1 MKQWIKG
8 AIDNSPAMNTLMIAV
23 LIVGLGSLLTMRRE
37 VFPEFELEIVLVS
50 VPYPGASPEEVE
62 QGICQKIEE
71 AVQSIEGIKKMTSVA
86 NEGAGSVV
94 LELEADVKD
103 VQKVVNEVRS
113 EIERI
118 PSFPELA
125 EDPEVQQI
133 TFRESAIA
141 VAVLTPQDRP
151 DVNVLELRAVAERV
165 RDQLLQLD
173 TVSQVEIKE
182 VPDYQI
188 DVEVDEQTLRK
199 YGLSLQQIAQLIRRE
214 NLEIPGG
221 TIKGRG
227 QEILLRGEN
236 KRLIGQ
242 QIAELP
248 VVTDPGGAVLT
259 IADIAEVK
267 DELADKSWLS
277 EINGRPALVLDVQR
291 TKSEDLLALTSEVR
305 KFTETTKLPAGYE
318 LLPWAD
324 RSVDVRDRLDLLIE
338 NGLMGLLLVFL
349 VLAVFLELKLAFWVA
364 LGIPVSLLGA
374 GGVLLFAD
382 QTLNMLSMFSFL
394 MALGIVVDDAIVVGE
409 NIYAHREQGKRDK
422 QAAIDGAVE
431 VMPSVTASVATTVIA
446 FAPMFFVSGVMGKF
460 IAVMPLAVIAMLMI
474 SLWES
479 IFVLPC
485 HLAHRDSLVFR
496 LLSFFFYP
504 LRFIVWFFEWVNRH
518 VARGLDWHTQNVYTP
533 VLKFCLRNR
542 RTAVAAA
549 IAILLSAVG
558 FVRAGIVPFIVFPKL
573 DSNQIQ
579 ASVTFPDGTPQTVTN
594 DATRRMVEALH
605 ATAAKL
611 SDKPL
616 IETVYRRVGSGLQ
629 GGDAIRGGMGS
640 GGHIGAIEVELV
652 DTSERDITSQAIIAR
667 WREEVNEIPGA
678 DNLTFGTP
686 SFGPGG
692 TPIEFKLLAPATSFD
707 QLEAAVEECKQ
718 KLATYDGVFDIDDD
732 SRPGKWEYRVRVK
745 EDAQA
750 LGVTTGDVAE
760 TLRANYYGAEVMR
773 LQRGRHEVKLMV
785 RYPEQER
792 RSLANF
798 EDIWIRTSDGQER
811 PIREVATWEVVRG
824 YSEIN
829 RLEQKRSIT
838 VSGDLDE
845 EKGNAREIV
854 SDLRDNF
861 MPSLLS
867 KYEMVSVRWEGQ
879 QEQTQESVASLLTA
893 TAVAMLVMFVLLTLE
908 FKSYVQPLL
917 IMFII
922 PFGLI
927 GAIFGH
933 AFMGLPIT
941 LFSFFGL
948 VALTGVVV
956 NDSIVLIDF
965 INHRVRRGV
974 DLDEALIDAGQRR
987 FRPVLLTSATTIAG
1001 LLPILL
1007 EKSFQAQLLIPM
1019 ATSLSFGLLL
1029 TTVLVLLLMPTTYRI
1044 YRHWIPVAE
1053 EEVEDE
1059 PVVIGAEPVPA

>member
-1 MKQWIKG
+1 MAG
-8 AIDNSPAMNTLMIAV
+8 TNS
-23 LIVGLGSLLTMRRE
+23 
-37 VFPEFELEIVLVS
+37 
-50 VPYPGASPEEVE
+50 
-62 QGICQKIEE
+62 
-71 AVQSIEGIKKMTSVA
+71 
-86 NEGAGSVV
+86 
-94 LELEADVKD
+94 
-103 VQKVVNEVRS
+103 
-113 EIERI
+113 ERVM
-118 PSFPELA
+118 LA
-125 EDPEVQQI
+125 EGP
-133 TFRESAIA
+133 AIIL
-141 VAVLTPQDRP
+141 VEPQ
-151 DVNVLELRAVAERV
+151 L
-165 RDQLLQLD
+165 
-173 TVSQVEIKE
+173 
-182 VPDYQI
+182 
-188 DVEVDEQTLRK
+188 
-199 YGLSLQQIAQLIRRE
+199 
-214 NLEIPGG
+214 
-221 TIKGRG
+221 
-227 QEILLRGEN
+227 
-236 KRLIGQ
+236 
-242 QIAELP
+242 
-248 VVTDPGGAVLT
+248 
-259 IADIAEVK
+259 
-267 DELADKSWLS
+267 
-277 EINGRPALVLDVQR
+277 
-291 TKSEDLLALTSEVR
+291 
-305 KFTETTKLPAGYE
+305 
-318 LLPWAD
+318 
-324 RSVDVRDRLDLLIE
+324 
-338 NGLMGLLLVFL
+338 
-349 VLAVFLELKLAFWVA
+349 
-364 LGIPVSLLGA
+364 
-374 GGVLLFAD
+374 
-382 QTLNMLSMFSFL
+382 
-394 MALGIVVDDAIVVGE
+394 GE
-409 NIYAHREQGKRDK
+409 NIGMVARAMANFGLVELRLVNPRDGWPSDK
-422 QAAIDGAVE
+422 ARAAASKADHVIDGTVVYDTLEEAIADLHFVYATTARSRDGFKP
-431 VMPSVTASVATTVIA
+431 VRSPVTA
-446 FAPMFFVSGVMGKF
+446 
-460 IAVMPLAVIAMLMI
+460 
-474 SLWES
+474 
-479 IFVLPC
+479 
-485 HLAHRDSLVFR
+485 
-496 LLSFFFYP
+496 
-504 LRFIVWFFEWVNRH
+504 
-518 VARGLDWHTQNVYTP
+518 
-533 VLKFCLRNR
+533 
-542 RTAVAAA
+542 
-549 IAILLSAVG
+549 
-558 FVRAGIVPFIVFPKL
+558 
-573 DSNQIQ
+573 
-579 ASVTFPDGTPQTVTN
+579 
-594 DATRRMVEALH
+594 
-605 ATAAKL
+605 
-611 SDKPL
+611 
-616 IETVYRRVGSGLQ
+616 
-629 GGDAIRGGMGS
+629 
-640 GGHIGAIEVELV
+640 
-652 DTSERDITSQAIIAR
+652 
-667 WREEVNEIPGA
+667 
-678 DNLTFGTP
+678 
-686 SFGPGG
+686 
-692 TPIEFKLLAPATSFD
+692 
-707 QLEAAVEECKQ
+707 
-718 KLATYDGVFDIDDD
+718 
-732 SRPGKWEYRVRVK
+732 
-745 EDAQA
+745 
-750 LGVTTGDVAE
+750 AE